1 VPAHGQKR
9 AVVCCAIGAIG
20 AIGVCSLMTVVAVW
34 PLKIPGLLPV
44 DDAMLV

>member
-9 AVVCCAIGAIG
+9 AVVCCAIG